1 MPLDIYWIVT
11 GKAGK
16 TFMLNFKTMEEK
28 MMDYAKLAKEL
39 LDLMGGKQNVKDVT
53 HCATRLRFNLKD
65 DSVVDEAKVK
75 KVKGVMGVSNK
86 GGQFQVIIGQ
96 DVAKAHRELL
106 KLGNFAGMGA
116 GASKKEKGKV
126 LDTISGIFN
135 PILPAI
141 TGAGMMKALLV
152 LLTALNVVSPTSQTY
167 IALEFIADAAFYF
180 LPMMLAVTS
189 AKKFNT
195 NAFLAITIAGV
206 LLHPTFA
213 GIVGAGEPF
222 SFIGLPV
229 QLVGYGTSVIPIILA
244 VWLMSYVEKFAEKVT
259 PKVVSFFVKPL
270 LTILIVAPITLM
282 VIGPLGMMIGN
293 GLAYV
298 FLWMSENLGWL
309 ALPVMAA
316 LCPWIVMTGM
326 HHGFTPLT
334 MSAFAKYGY
343 DPITFP
349 ASLCSNIA
357 QGGAALAVGFKSKNP
372 EIKQLATSAGITAV
386 FGVTEPALFGVNLR
400 FKKPMMGAT
409 IGATVAAIY
418 AGVVVLKAF
427 AMATP
432 GLASLA
438 MFIGEGQFSKNI
450 LHAIITLVIALVV
463 SFIATWMIGFE
474 DEPVE
479 VEAAEEEKEIV
490 PLNKKVKVMSPMEGN
505 IVPLSDVNDA
515 TFSQEIMGKGIA
527 IEPTVGQ
534 VVAPFDG
541 TVTALF
547 HTKHAIGLTS
557 DEGVEVLIHVGID
570 TVQLNGE
577 HYKAYIQNGDKIK
590 AGDLLVEFDI
600 EAIKVAGYEVVTPV
614 IITNTPTY
622 SDIIPMK
629 EGLILKGEE
638 LLTIL

>member
-1 MPLDIYWIVT
+1 
-11 GKAGK
+11 
-16 TFMLNFKTMEEK
+16 
-28 MMDYAKLAKEL
+28 MDYAVLAKKLVEL
-39 LDLMGGKQNVKDVT
+39 LGGVKNISDVT

-65 DSVVDEAKVK
+65 DSNLDEAQIK
-75 KVKGVMGVSNK
+75 KLKGVMGVSNK

-96 DVAKAHRELL
+96 DVAKAHREIL
-106 KLGNFAGMGA
+106 KLGNFSGMGA
-116 GASKKEKGKV
+116 QKQEKEKGKV

-141 TGAGMMKALLV
+141 TGAGMLKALLV
-152 LLTALNVVSPTSQTY
+152 LLTALNVVSTESQTY
-167 IALEFIADAAFYF
+167 VALEFIADAAFYF
-180 LPMMLAVTS
+180 LPMMLAVTA

-195 NAFLAITIAGV
+195 NAFLALTIAGV

-213 GIVGAGEPF
+213 GIVGSGEPF

-270 LTILIVAPITLM
+270 IVILVVAPITLM

-298 FLWMSENLGWL
+298 FLWLSENFGWL
-309 ALPVMAA
+309 ALPIMAA

-400 FKKPMMGAT
+400 FKKPMIGAMIGAT
-409 IGATVAAIY
+409 IAAVY
-418 AGVVVLKAF
+418 GGVMVLKAF

-438 MFIGEGQFSKNI
+438 MFIGPEEFSKNI
-450 LHAIITLVIALVV
+450 LHAIITLVIALVA
-463 SFIATWMIGFE
+463 SFIATWIIGFE

-479 VEAAEEEKEIV
+479 TEKEVIEETEV
-490 PLNKKVKVMSPMEGN
+490 KPLNKKVKILSPMEGN
-505 IVPLSDVNDA
+505 IVPLSEVNDA
-515 TFSQEIMGKGIA
+515 TFAGEIMGKGIA
-527 IEPTVGQ
+527 VEPTVGQ

-547 HTKHAIGLTS
+547 HTSHAIGLTS
-557 DEGVEVLIHVGID
+557 DEGVEVLIHIGID

-577 HYKAYIQNGDKIK
+577 HYKTHIQNGDKIK

-600 EAIKVAGYEVVTPV
+600 DAIKAAGYEVVTPI
-614 IITNTPTY
+614 IITNTPNY
-622 SDIIPMK
+622 SDIIPMQ
-629 EGLILKGEE
+629 EGMILKGEG
-638 LLTIL
+638 LLTVL